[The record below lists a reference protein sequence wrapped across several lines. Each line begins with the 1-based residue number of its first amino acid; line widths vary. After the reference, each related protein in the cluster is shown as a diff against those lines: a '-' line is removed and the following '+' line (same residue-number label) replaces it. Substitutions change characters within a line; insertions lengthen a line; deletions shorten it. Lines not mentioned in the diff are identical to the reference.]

1 MSFGD
6 ESQSASQYLSSSHSS
21 LNASKKAS
29 SEISKIYRHASQL
42 YLTRRLAEA
51 YEVLQSVI
59 EPPAPQQNGHAEHD
73 EGPILAPIATASTS
87 QRIKTWSLYAALL
100 NAAIDLGSEEGARE
114 FGQQRYRK
122 LLKLVQNGDV
132 WEQVVQD
139 GYRGREDS
147 VDAEVVYNIST
158 LLLGK
163 AQDQTVNQSRLETY
177 LSSSPQSNL
186 DLSTHVTQSLRNGHR
201 TPMNGASTPKDL
213 SSRVKIIE
221 LFTLHVLPAN
231 NEWDYARSFVTN
243 SDILDD
249 ERREAFLQTLTELQE
264 AKEQELALEDNT
276 DYSEDDSPEP
286 EPEPESRATQPSPAS
301 RGHHRT
307 SSEVDYGID
316 HERPNGLQSSSS
328 AQTQTQHAKLPQPT
342 SNPPK
347 QMTSL
352 PPKPEPTPSTTKP
365 QPSHSQP
372 PRRQSGAPARRS
384 KNPQNSAGLASQ
396 ARHLLKAVSN
406 LTRNLGGAL
415 LGNSGAVL
423 RVLLFLV
430 AFFMAFSRPE
440 VRERVRA
447 VVGRGWEKMR
457 RTVGMGVKVSYI

>member
-6 ESQSASQYLSSSHSS
+6 EFQSASQHLSSSHSS

-29 SEISKIYRHASQL
+29 SEISKIYKHASQL

-59 EPPAPQQNGHAEHD
+59 APPASQQNGHAEHD
-73 EGPILAPIATASTS
+73 EGPVLAPIATATTS

-114 FGQQRYRK
+114 FGQQQYRK

-132 WEQVVQD
+132 WEQVVQN

-186 DLSTHVTQSLRNGHR
+186 DLSTHVSESLRNGHR

-264 AKEQELALEDNT
+264 AKEQESALEDNT

-286 EPEPESRATQPSPAS
+286 EPAPEPTATQPSPAG

-316 HERPNGLQSSSS
+316 HARPNGLQPPTTPSTQPLKP
-328 AQTQTQHAKLPQPT
+328 AQATPAP
-342 SNPPK
+342 SK
-347 QMTSL
+347 QMTTL
-352 PPKPEPTPSTTKP
+352 PPKPEPTSSSTP
-365 QPSHSQP
+365 QPA
-372 PRRQSGAPARRS
+372 RRHSGAPARGRS
-384 KNPQNSAGLASQ
+384 KQPQAGVASQ
-396 ARHLLKAVSN
+396 ARHLLKSLSN

-430 AFFMAFSRPE
+430 AFFMAYSRPE

-447 VVGRGWEKMR
+447 VIGRSWEKMR